1 LASCGRG
8 SQPRAREVRGN
19 DGRVL
24 RPGCEE
30 LSLQASAPMPE
41 WEARVPGPKIAK
53 VERREGECTAARCT
67 PRLAS
72 AAKFA
77 PLGAPPPLIGKRQES
92 LKTRALR
99 RRGNVKVRADGS
111 AQNGERQDPRPAQPK
126 VDGIDPFPMI
136 GHGRGAPGHIPMGL
150 IHNRPPACVTPGL
163 DQGVHPSSQ
172 ESIARKMDCRVEP
185 GNDESWIKP
194 GGKPFLLCFMQIKL
208 DWARNRPSFEPGPR

>member
-1 LASCGRG
+1 MRGRVLEAFLKAERDLASCGRG

-77 PLGAPPPLIGKRQES
+77 PLGAPPPLIVGRQDS
-92 LKTRALR
+92 LKTRALQ
-99 RRGNVKVRADGS
+99 RRGNERCRA
-111 AQNGERQDPRPAQPK
+111 NGMQAGHPARSNRHPVGGWVSLRCTAALSTNMLDIAFDAVAARPAHEVGDLAERTQAGK
-126 VDGIDPFPMI
+126 DRTVQMVSR
-136 GHGRGAPGHIPMGL
+136 RGL
-150 IHNRPPACVTPGL
+150 VR
-163 DQGVHPSSQ
+163 
-172 ESIARKMDCRVEP
+172 E
-185 GNDESWIKP
+185 
-194 GGKPFLLCFMQIKL
+194 
-208 DWARNRPSFEPGPR
+208 GPCP